1 MTGFEPLCPK
11 WIVVRTEQVVGDR
24 GLKAQAIY
32 TWMAK
37 KDNHLTF
44 NKGDVIIIKEQQEM
58 WWSGELNGKVKLCR
72 LGLPVFSLRW
82 VDN

>member
-1 MTGFEPLCPK
+1 MK
-11 WIVVRTEQVVGDR
+11 AVVDR

-44 NKGDVIIIKEQQEM
+44 NKGDVIAIKEQQEM
-58 WWSGELNGKVKLCR
+58 WWSGELNGKVNFHFHL
-72 LGLPVFSLRW
+72 LSFSKTLLQFKDFRFSHTLLYMG
-82 VDN
+82 VSC

>member
-1 MTGFEPLCPK
+1 
-11 WIVVRTEQVVGDR
+11 
-24 GLKAQAIY
+24 
-32 TWMAK
+32 MAK